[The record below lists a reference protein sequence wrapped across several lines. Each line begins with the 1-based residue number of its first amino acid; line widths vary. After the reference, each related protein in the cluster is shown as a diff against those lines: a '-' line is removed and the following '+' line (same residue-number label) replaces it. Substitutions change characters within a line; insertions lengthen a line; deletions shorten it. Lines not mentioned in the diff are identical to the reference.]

1 MIPPVWALQAWPWFQ
16 KNWRWVLFPIGILL
30 LVLGWTRR
38 TSVTVAGS
46 SLLEADQNAKK
57 LADQAAIKTQEA
69 ATLRDIKVD
78 EADHALNVTVEA
90 VQAHEKADAPVLAQD
105 PDALNQA
112 LLAIGKQQRGPS

>member
-1 MIPPVWALQAWPWFQ
+1 MTFPIWLMPAWFWLQ

-57 LADQAAIKTQEA
+57 LADQAVIKTQEA

-78 EADHALNVTVEA
+78 EADHALEVDVA
-90 VQAHEKADAPVLAQD
+90 VVVDREKAEAPALVQD

-112 LLAIGKQQRGPS
+112 LLAVGKHQRGPS

>member
-1 MIPPVWALQAWPWFQ
+1 MTPPVWALQAWPWFQ

-57 LADQAAIKTQEA
+57 LADQAVIKTQEA

>member
-1 MIPPVWALQAWPWFQ
+1 MTFPIWLMPAWLWLQ

-57 LADQAAIKTQEA
+57 LADQAVIKTQEA

-78 EADHALNVTVEA
+78 EADHALEVDVA
-90 VQAHEKADAPVLAQD
+90 VVVDREKAEAPALVQD

-112 LLAIGKQQRGPS
+112 LLAVGKHQRGPS

>member
-1 MIPPVWALQAWPWFQ
+1 MTPPVWALQAWPWFQ

-90 VQAHEKADAPVLAQD
+90 IQAHEKADAPVLAQD

>member
-1 MIPPVWALQAWPWFQ
+1 MTPPVWALQAWPWFQ